1 MANLSRSQEA
11 LGSLRSEK
19 LSVEEKCSTIEKD
32 FEELMCKNIT
42 LEGKISTI
50 EQEHAEQ
57 LSKTARVGQEATQRL
72 GKIKTLEDQITH
84 VNTLNDRLASEN
96 TGLSTR
102 SRSLVDEIAELRQ
115 ELDTHRINQRR
126 AQDRVAQFGV
136 IVAAEDSRASQKFKE
151 FVAQV
156 RAGDVQNFL
165 YAWTDISVDE
175 ITTLLRVIRELMT
188 ETGNLSSQV
197 AARERLFKQQID
209 AEKAKGE
216 SLVRENTSLQDHLR
230 NVEAREKAFHQE
242 KTLNARSTL
251 ERQTKSFD
259 TADESILRPIEE
271 ILKTSRE
278 LDFAKREKYNI
289 ETQISHLQ
297 SKRNLNFSELN
308 DIETLK
314 SRLETKISE
323 I

>member
-102 SRSLVDEIAELRQ
+102 SRSLVDEIAELR
-115 ELDTHRINQRR
+115 
-126 AQDRVAQFGV
+126 
-136 IVAAEDSRASQKFKE
+136 
-151 FVAQV
+151 
-156 RAGDVQNFL
+156 
-165 YAWTDISVDE
+165 
-175 ITTLLRVIRELMT
+175 
-188 ETGNLSSQV
+188 
-197 AARERLFKQQID
+197 
-209 AEKAKGE
+209 
-216 SLVRENTSLQDHLR
+216 
-230 NVEAREKAFHQE
+230 
-242 KTLNARSTL
+242 
-251 ERQTKSFD
+251 
-259 TADESILRPIEE
+259 
-271 ILKTSRE
+271 
-278 LDFAKREKYNI
+278 
-289 ETQISHLQ
+289 
-297 SKRNLNFSELN
+297 
-308 DIETLK
+308 
-314 SRLETKISE
+314 
-323 I
+323 